1 MLLVNARMIS
11 VISFEIHTL
20 SFVVKSGVY
29 MSALP
34 FLRDTKTASVLPI
47 SKITINQITT
57 RAY

>member
-47 SKITINQITT
+47 SKITKNQITT
-57 RAY
+57 